1 MNTKF
6 IKKNLFMIIFM
17 TMALVA
23 VIALVIMVFSV
34 HKSMKEYDEKKTK
47 LLDKIGRI
55 GKQKPSPSKINVVR
69 IKSDI
74 VGYNKEIKKIQRNF
88 GHPYV
93 WALRSFAETLGINLN
108 EFKARFGEFWES
120 QKGLATRDLI
130 FRRYKVRQFSE
141 DFPKHR
147 SSWEKAMNAFMQEA
161 QKVTL
166 EKISSTNVDGIFLA
180 AMGKGRRFSDDPGRC
195 QAFMQR
201 MRFSMIDYF
210 ADKKRQVGCLGID
223 FSFDDSKEPLDG
235 DIERIARAWEI
246 ISDLGKR
253 IADAKVNPEKDAL
266 KLVSFSKRG
275 LDGEKDGDYILY
287 RFNFTVDGDLN
298 TIRRIVEKLY
308 EAYKENR
315 VYAVRDIKLTRTV
328 DNVDKIL
335 EDSEK
340 IKEGLDYDTEGREGR
355 GENRAP
361 GTRGDSRLDGR
372 RFDPSSSR
380 TDSLNPRASLT
391 RKPVKKKEE
400 KKILGPE
407 DRGYA
412 KVIVG
417 KRNICS
423 AEFEVDYII
432 FDNSPK

>member
-17 TMALVA
+17 TMALVV

-47 LLDKIGRI
+47 LLDKIGKI
-55 GKQKPSPSKINVVR
+55 GRQKPSPVKINVIR

-74 VGYNKEIKKIQRNF
+74 VGYNKEIKKIQSNF
-88 GHPYV
+88 GHPYI

-147 SSWEKAMNAFMQEA
+147 SNWEKAMNAFMQEA

-195 QAFMQR
+195 QVFMQR
-201 MRFSMIDYF
+201 MRFNMIDYF
-210 ADKKRQVGCLGID
+210 AKKKVSCVTID
-223 FSFDDSKEPLDG
+223 FSFNDSREPLDG

-266 KLVSFSKRG
+266 KLVKFSKRG
-275 LDGEKDGDYILY
+275 LDGEKDGDYTLY

-298 TIRRIVEKLY
+298 TIRRVVKKLY

-315 VYAVRDIKLTRTV
+315 VYAVRDIKLSRTV

-340 IKEGLDYDTEGREGR
+340 IKEELDYDTEGKGESRTSASR
-355 GENRAP
+355 GAA
-361 GTRGDSRLDGR
+361 RLDGR
-372 RFDPSSSR
+372 RFDPSSGQD
-380 TDSLNPRASLT
+380 DSLKPRASLKK
-391 RKPVKKKEE
+391 KPLKKEVKKV
-400 KKILGPE
+400 LGPK

-412 KVIVG
+412 KIIVG